1 MFFIN
6 HSKLLLGIRRK
17 ESSTRKNLAKYQRKV
32 SEGDKEEAENESQS
46 LWTGTTRVRQ
56 ADTIEYKLKDKIGL
70 LLKQVQL
77 FVEINR
83 ENIS

>member
-1 MFFIN
+1 M
-6 HSKLLLGIRRK
+6 
-17 ESSTRKNLAKYQRKV
+17 AKYQRKV
-32 SEGDKEEAENESQS
+32 SEGDKEEVENESQS

>member
-1 MFFIN
+1 M
-6 HSKLLLGIRRK
+6 
-17 ESSTRKNLAKYQRKV
+17 AKYQRKI

-77 FVEINR
+77 FV
-83 ENIS
+83 